1 MDAAHWSTSIWSTT
15 LESFCEEVAGSNP
28 APAAV
33 AASAVAANLGLGLLI
48 KVLEITGRRKSF
60 TGDSQ
65 KLRAL
70 VDAARRESLQLRSAA
85 DADVAA
91 VRRYLSSRDSAAV
104 RDAIEV
110 PMRAARAALA
120 GLDLCGEAAGII
132 HGLPAADLGAAVLL
146 LSAAVR
152 AILLSVDFNLPQLR
166 SEEQY
171 CEGIATERLALGER
185 ALHQAAGVL
194 RRVSERA

>member
-1 MDAAHWSTSIWSTT
+1 MDASIWSKT
-15 LESFCEEVAGSNP
+15 LESFCEEVAGTNP

-48 KVLEITGRRKSF
+48 KVLEITARRKSF
-60 TGDSQ
+60 AGDSE
-65 KLRAL
+65 KVRAL
-70 VDAARRESLQLRSAA
+70 VDAARRESQELKATA
-85 DADVAA
+85 DEDIAA
-91 VRRYLSSRDSAAV
+91 VRRYLRSRDSAAV

-110 PMRAARAALA
+110 PMRAARAAVA
-120 GLDLCGEAAGII
+120 GLELCGEAAEIVR
-132 HGLPAADLGAAVLL
+132 GLPAADLGAAVLL

-171 CEGIATERLALGER
+171 CEGIAEQRRRLDERTERQVAE
-185 ALHQAAGVL
+185 VL
-194 RRVSERA
+194 RQVSERV